1 MLHLCRMIFVMSLEA
16 AVAVCTVC
24 VLRFALRKLPKGFTC
39 ALWLLV
45 LFRLLC
51 PVTVTSGLSL
61 MPDIRTVQ
69 EVRTGYGE
77 GEQAAY
83 PAGQQAAE
91 QANRPGTGKAAP
103 KPAEGSERA
112 AVSAP
117 GDELQRFRE
126 AAVDRIGQAVL
137 VLNVLWMKQ
146 GEKLSFIWAMGVFL
160 LFLIHMIRYYGWKK
174 RTAGARIVRQY
185 APAHPEPKPA
195 YLIKQGSC
203 IEEPF
208 VSGIFR
214 PVIYLPDGLEEKE
227 REYILCHE
235 KNHIRHH
242 DPLLR
247 LLWQAALVIHW
258 FNPLVWLAVKFVQKD
273 MEMFCDESVVRKYG
287 NGARREYAMALLHF
301 AAKKSGLTFPVAFGE
316 SNAENRISHIL
327 KLKRPALTGVIL
339 AAVVIIAASV
349 VLLTNP
355 KRSEEQGSGQKTA
368 QEPETQQE
376 ETAGITTEEAG
387 GETEKPE
394 DRTELLLE
402 LGESWGR
409 AFCGRDGAAMA
420 ALLSDSLKMEEHGY
434 EKMADGSYDVGW
446 SSPWPWGDDFRINY
460 AYDGNEI
467 ILYYY
472 ALTSDPTVTLWK
484 QVLTVEEHDGE
495 YRVADWTTQTEPV
508 SSAAGF
514 RERYHYEPQEIYG
527 LGGQGYRFRDTP
539 LDWFWSAGIYEE
551 STLAGVLKLQEV
563 NEIEGNIE
571 AYQTPETAA
580 ARQLNLEG
588 GRAVRVESPD
598 SDKVCLR
605 WEFDDGRTDII
616 CLKRAGLLPDNSGR
630 ESSLWLVEDI
640 LEEPAWRE
648 QLAFDRLREYY
659 EGAPQKLAE
668 SGLRGTDGL
677 MQAQQGE
684 EGAVLLAETTDGSVS
699 LYGLVVNGRTCGIFL
714 TEADDCQYLD
724 LMYTSSQSVLPV
736 MEKADYDGDG
746 HEELAVVL
754 HADTGTEY
762 SVEQLFIFEKQ
773 PDGGWTAQEYLPE
786 YYLAQLNAEVKFV
799 YEKGNNRMRCID
811 LKQNLLL
818 GEEDLTSVLSG
829 GEETVEITL
838 GNLVYFY
845 PDGGKI
851 SVRIWPRI
859 QVEDWPIG
867 SYGES
872 VLQARVNYDGRGFWL
887 SDFEMIREE

>member
-1 MLHLCRMIFVMSLEA
+1 MLHMCRMIFVMSLEA

-61 MPDIRTVQ
+61 MPDIRTDV
-69 EVRTGYGE
+69 ELRTDDREGE
-77 GEQAAY
+77 RAEPPAGEQAAVQ
-83 PAGQQAAE
+83 P
-91 QANRPGTGKAAP
+91 NRPVTANGIP
-103 KPAEGSERA
+103 KPAEAGEKKTASSLGDSRQNFQP
-112 AVSAP
+112 AVRGWS
-117 GDELQRFRE
+117 R
-126 AAVDRIGQAVL
+126 QAVL
-137 VLNVLWMKQ
+137 FFNALWAVQ
-146 GEKLSFIWAMGVFL
+146 GEKLCFIWAMGAFFL
-160 LFLIHMIRYYGWKK
+160 FMIYLVRYAAWKK
-174 RTAGARIVRQY
+174 KTAAACTVRQY
-185 APAHPEPKPA
+185 DDALPWREAVC
-195 YLIKQGSC
+195 LIKQGGC
-203 IEEPF
+203 IGEPF

-273 MEMFCDESVVRKYG
+273 MEMFCDESVVKKYG

-301 AAKKSGLTFPVAFGE
+301 AAKKSGIPFPVAFGE
-316 SNAENRISHIL
+316 SNAESRISHIL
-327 KLKRPALTGVIL
+327 KLKRPALAGVIL
-339 AAVVIIAASV
+339 AAFVLTAASV

-355 KRSEEQGSGQKTA
+355 KRSEEQGSGQKTV

-376 ETAGITTEEAG
+376 EAAGVTSEEPG

-394 DRTELLLE
+394 ERTELLLE
-402 LGESWGR
+402 LGESWGK

-420 ALLSDSLKMEEHGY
+420 ALLSDPRKMEENGY

-446 SSPWPWGDDFRINY
+446 SSPWPWEDNFRINY
-460 AYDGNEI
+460 AYDRDEI

-484 QVLTVEEHDGE
+484 QVLTAEEHDGA
-495 YRVADWTTQTEPV
+495 YRVADWTTEMEPV

-514 RERYHYEPQEIYG
+514 RERYHYENRGEYG
-527 LGGQGYRFRDTP
+527 ITEEGYRFRQTP
-539 LDWFWSAGIYEE
+539 LDWFSDSGIYEE
-551 STLAGVLKLQEV
+551 STLAGVLMLQEV
-563 NEIEGNIE
+563 NEIEGDIK

-588 GRAVRVESPD
+588 GRGVRVESPD
-598 SDKVCLR
+598 SGKICLR

-640 LEEPAWRE
+640 LKESAWQE
-648 QLAFDRLREYY
+648 QLTFDRLREYY
-659 EGAPQKLAE
+659 EGDPRKLAE

-684 EGAVLLAETTDGSVS
+684 EGAVLLAETADGSVS
-699 LYGLVVNGRTCGIFL
+699 LYGLSVNGRTRGIFL

-746 HEELAVVL
+746 QEELAVVL
-754 HADTGTEY
+754 HVDTGTEY
-762 SVEQLFIFEKQ
+762 SVEQLLFLEKQ

-786 YYLAQLNAEVKFV
+786 DYLAQLNTEVEFV
-799 YEKGNNRMRCID
+799 YEKGSNRMRAAP
-811 LKQNLLL
+811 
-818 GEEDLTSVLSG
+818 G
-829 GEETVEITL
+829 
-838 GNLVYFY
+838 
-845 PDGGKI
+845 
-851 SVRIWPRI
+851 
-859 QVEDWPIG
+859 
-867 SYGES
+867 
-872 VLQARVNYDGRGFWL
+872 
-887 SDFEMIREE
+887 

>member
-16 AVAVCTVC
+16 AMAVCTVC
-24 VLRFALRKLPKGFTC
+24 VLRFALRKQPKGFTC

-61 MPDIRTVQ
+61 MPDIRAVQ
-69 EVRTGYGE
+69 EVRADYGE
-77 GEQAAY
+77 GGQAAY
-83 PAGQQAAE
+83 PTGQQGTG
-91 QANRPGTGKAAP
+91 QTKLPGTVHADPGQ
-103 KPAEGSERA
+103 AEGSERA

-117 GDELQRFRE
+117 GDGLRRFRA
-126 AAVDRIGQAVL
+126 AAVRWGRQAAL
-137 VLNVLWMKQ
+137 GLNVLWVAQ

-160 LFLIHMIRYYGWKK
+160 LFMIHLIRYYGWKK
-174 RTAGARIVRQY
+174 KTAGARIVRQY

-327 KLKRPALTGVIL
+327 KLKRPALAGAVL
-339 AAVVIIAASV
+339 AAFVIVAASA

-355 KRSEEQGSGQKTA
+355 KRTGEQEVIG
-368 QEPETQQE
+368 ETETRQE
-376 ETAGITTEEAG
+376 ETVERTTEEADD
-387 GETEKPE
+387 EKGKSE
-394 DRTELLLE
+394 DRAELLLE
-402 LGESWGR
+402 LGESWGK

-420 ALLSDSLKMEEHGY
+420 ALLSDPLKMEENGY

-460 AYDGNEI
+460 AYDRDEI

-484 QVLTVEEHDGE
+484 QVLTAEEHGGE
-495 YRVADWTTQTEPV
+495 YRVADWTTEMEPV

-514 RERYHYEPQEIYG
+514 RERYHYEPQDMYG
-527 LGGQGYRFRDTP
+527 FGGQGYRFRDTP

-551 STLAGVLKLQEV
+551 STLAGVLLLQEV
-563 NEIEGNIE
+563 NETEGNIKV
-571 AYQTPETAA
+571 YQTPETAA

-598 SDKVCLR
+598 SGKICLR

-640 LEEPAWRE
+640 LEEPVWLER
-648 QLAFDRLREYY
+648 LAFARLREYY

-746 HEELAVVL
+746 QEELAVVL
-754 HADTGTEY
+754 HVDTGTEY
-762 SVEQLFIFEKQ
+762 SVEQLLFLEKR

-786 YYLAQLNAEVKFV
+786 DYLAQLNTEVEFV
-799 YEKGNNRMRCID
+799 YEKETVRMRCTE

-818 GEEDLTSVLSG
+818 GEEDLTPVLPG
-829 GEETVEITL
+829 GEETVGITL
-838 GNLVYFY
+838 GNLVYFSLE
-845 PDGGKI
+845 GGKI
-851 SVRIWPRI
+851 SIRIWPRI

-867 SYGES
+867 FYGES
-872 VLQARVNYDGRGFWL
+872 VLQARVNYDGGSFRL
-887 SDFEMIREE
+887 SDFEIIRKE